1 MLRIDVFVSHLLS
14 SIAFSMLLFFVFI
27 FAIHLG
33 RMELFFDVFFLRLL
47 GIVFLESIFTIVI
60 RKVQWYNFGK
70 FVVCATVLDVGT
82 REAVQKCCWDLT
94 KMKFVKAILEEKK
107 PCEEKEEEEGEKEEA
122 GEDSVSTK
130 LEKEPTPRPPE
141 AQLEAEAEVPPS
153 LFRDIVGKIGI
164 KKLEEDCIWAY
175 VCKHPDTDF
184 KRAVAEAYTLLR
196 VPSLDYAS
204 QLASIRVLENLGI
217 AVGFVVLILWS
228 IVRIYP
234 SVMNVLFVLLLWK
247 LLHSI
252 LDDGLF
258 RPLFSSIIWAS
269 FAQQEWK
276 ESYKETFEQL
286 QKENVVMSKL

>member
-1 MLRIDVFVSHLLS
+1 MLRIDVFVLHLLS

-47 GIVFLESIFTIVI
+47 GIVFLESILTIVI
-60 RKVQWYNFGK
+60 RKIQWYNFGK
-70 FVVCATVLDVGT
+70 FVVCATVLDC
-82 REAVQKCCWDLT
+82 EWKEVQKCCWDLT

-107 PCEEKEEEEGEKEEA
+107 PGEAKEKEEVEKEEA
-122 GEDSVSTK
+122 REDSMSPK

-141 AQLEAEAEVPPS
+141 AQPEAETEVPSS

-175 VCKHPDTDF
+175 VCKHSDTDF

-217 AVGFVVLILWS
+217 AVSFVVLILWS

-247 LLHSI
+247 LLHSV

-258 RPLFSSIIWAS
+258 RPLFSSMIWAS

-286 QKENVVMSKL
+286 QKENAVMSKL